1 MVALMAVIAHATAQ
15 DLDEKYATDLLK
27 AGTEAPDMR
36 VGTGKDG
43 KAVRLSDLKGK
54 YVLINFWA
62 SWCPDCRRETPALQR
77 LWQKYGEKGL
87 QIAGISY
94 DTNREAWQKYIADN
108 KMVWWQYS
116 ELKKWKKETQS
127 DRLYHIN
134 WIPTLYLIA
143 PDDGQG
149 GGSTGQ
155 SLGRLTRQ
163 ATDRRQ
169 LANAAAPPPRR
180 GRQAPAGQDNEG
192 NPHPQARSLQG

>member
-27 AGTEAPDMR
+27 AGTKAPDMR

-143 PDDGQG
+143 KA
-149 GGSTGQ
+149 
-155 SLGRLTRQ
+155 LG
-163 ATDRRQ
+163 D
-169 LANAAAPPPRR
+169 
-180 GRQAPAGQDNEG
+180 
-192 NPHPQARSLQG
+192 

>member
-77 LWQKYGEKGL
+77 LWQKY
-87 QIAGISY
+87 
-94 DTNREAWQKYIADN
+94 IADN

-143 PDDGQG
+143 PDGRVALATVMMDKVEAELAKA
-149 GGSTGQ
+149 
-155 SLGRLTRQ
+155 LG
-163 ATDRRQ
+163 D
-169 LANAAAPPPRR
+169 
-180 GRQAPAGQDNEG
+180 
-192 NPHPQARSLQG
+192 

>member
-1 MVALMAVIAHATAQ
+1 MKTRIITIMVALMAVIAHATAQ

-27 AGTEAPDMR
+27 TGTEAPDMR

-77 LWQKYGEKGL
+77 LWQKYGDKGL

-143 PDDGQG
+143 PDGRVALATVMMDKVEAELAKA
-149 GGSTGQ
+149 
-155 SLGRLTRQ
+155 LG
-163 ATDRRQ
+163 D
-169 LANAAAPPPRR
+169 
-180 GRQAPAGQDNEG
+180 
-192 NPHPQARSLQG
+192 

>member
-36 VGTGKDG
+36 VSTGKDG

-62 SWCPDCRRETPALQR
+62 SWCPDCRRE
-77 LWQKYGEKGL
+77 KGL

-108 KMVWWQYS
+108 KMAWWQYS
-116 ELKKWKKETQS
+116 ELKKWKKETES

-143 PDDGQG
+143 PDGRVALATVMMDKVEAELAKA
-149 GGSTGQ
+149 
-155 SLGRLTRQ
+155 LG
-163 ATDRRQ
+163 D
-169 LANAAAPPPRR
+169 
-180 GRQAPAGQDNEG
+180 
-192 NPHPQARSLQG
+192 

>member
-1 MVALMAVIAHATAQ
+1 MKTRIITIMVALMAVLAHATAQ

-87 QIAGISY
+87 QIAVY
-94 DTNREAWQKYIADN
+94 PMT
-108 KMVWWQYS
+108 
-116 ELKKWKKETQS
+116 
-127 DRLYHIN
+127 
-134 WIPTLYLIA
+134 PTER
-143 PDDGQG
+143 
-149 GGSTGQ
+149 
-155 SLGRLTRQ
+155 LGRSISLKIRWSGGNI
-163 ATDRRQ
+163 
-169 LANAAAPPPRR
+169 AN
-180 GRQAPAGQDNEG
+180 
-192 NPHPQARSLQG
+192 

>member
-1 MVALMAVIAHATAQ
+1 MRYF
-15 DLDEKYATDLLK
+15 DLVYQS
-27 AGTEAPDMR
+27 
-36 VGTGKDG
+36 
-43 KAVRLSDLKGK
+43 LSDLKGK

-116 ELKKWKKETQS
+116 ELKKGKKETQS

-143 PDDGQG
+143 PDGRVALATVMMDKVEAELAKA
-149 GGSTGQ
+149 
-155 SLGRLTRQ
+155 LG
-163 ATDRRQ
+163 D
-169 LANAAAPPPRR
+169 
-180 GRQAPAGQDNEG
+180 
-192 NPHPQARSLQG
+192 

>member
-1 MVALMAVIAHATAQ
+1 MVALMAVLAHATAQ

-87 QIAGISY
+87 QIAVY
-94 DTNREAWQKYIADN
+94 PMT
-108 KMVWWQYS
+108 
-116 ELKKWKKETQS
+116 
-127 DRLYHIN
+127 
-134 WIPTLYLIA
+134 PTER
-143 PDDGQG
+143 
-149 GGSTGQ
+149 
-155 SLGRLTRQ
+155 LGRSISLKIRWSGGNI
-163 ATDRRQ
+163 
-169 LANAAAPPPRR
+169 AN
-180 GRQAPAGQDNEG
+180 
-192 NPHPQARSLQG
+192 

>member
-27 AGTEAPDMR
+27 AGTKAPDMR

-77 LWQKYGEKGL
+77 LWQKYGDKGL

-143 PDDGQG
+143 PDGRVVLATVMMDKVEAELAKA
-149 GGSTGQ
+149 
-155 SLGRLTRQ
+155 LG
-163 ATDRRQ
+163 D
-169 LANAAAPPPRR
+169 
-180 GRQAPAGQDNEG
+180 
-192 NPHPQARSLQG
+192 

>member
-77 LWQKYGEKGL
+77 LWQKYGEKVV
-87 QIAGISY
+87 I
-94 DTNREAWQKYIADN
+94 EVN
-108 KMVWWQYS
+108 KAMPCTDKS
-116 ELKKWKKETQS
+116 NT
-127 DRLYHIN
+127 
-134 WIPTLYLIA
+134 A
-143 PDDGQG
+143 
-149 GGSTGQ
+149 STIGFCHVIT
-155 SLGRLTRQ
+155 SF
-163 ATDRRQ
+163 A
-169 LANAAAPPPRR
+169 
-180 GRQAPAGQDNEG
+180 
-192 NPHPQARSLQG
+192 

>member
-1 MVALMAVIAHATAQ
+1 MNKMLNISLMALAFASASLNVSAQTDAATPAQ
-15 DLDEKYATDLLK
+15 QKADVDLDAKYATNLLEV
-27 AGTEAPDMR
+27 GSPAPDLAIPSLGGGS
-36 VGTGKDG
+36 VTLADY
-43 KAVRLSDLKGK
+43 KGK
-54 YVLINFWA
+54 YVVVDFWA

-108 KMVWWQYS
+108 KMEWWQYS

-143 PDDGQG
+143 PDGRVALATVMMDKVEAELAKA
-149 GGSTGQ
+149 
-155 SLGRLTRQ
+155 LG
-163 ATDRRQ
+163 D
-169 LANAAAPPPRR
+169 
-180 GRQAPAGQDNEG
+180 
-192 NPHPQARSLQG
+192 